1 MNYSAAKAGL
11 IGLSKSMARELASR
25 GVTVNCIAPGFIA
38 TDMTAVLPD
47 EVQAALK
54 AQIPAGELGSPDD
67 VAAAAAFL
75 ASDDSRYITGQTLH
89 VNGGMYMC

>member
-1 MNYSAAKAGL
+1 MISIDWKPMSY
-11 IGLSKSMARELASR
+11 
-25 GVTVNCIAPGFIA
+25 
-38 TDMTAVLPD
+38 MTAVLPD

>member
-1 MNYSAAKAGL
+1 MNYTAAKAGL
-11 IGLSKSMARELASR
+11 IGLSKSMTRELASR

-47 EVQAALK
+47 EVQAAQK

>member
-1 MNYSAAKAGL
+1 MTLFRSTAAA
-11 IGLSKSMARELASR
+11 
-25 GVTVNCIAPGFIA
+25 
-38 TDMTAVLPD
+38 
-47 EVQAALK
+47 QK